1 MKKPQYHLLAR
12 ISHQFACHRWKYLC
26 CQYIMVIIS
35 LCCHPRLRWMR
46 SLRPSLDATLWA
58 AVAVQIGC
66 PADLSRWSFSR
77 QRARASSTVVP
88 ATLSVAGTRWR
99 EKSCAIFA
107 SIGEICGLVILLAP
121 LCVLQGC
128 APVAVTGATTAV
140 TTLAAD
146 RRTTG
151 TFIEDEAIE
160 IKSRLALSDKK
171 ELNKRVHI
179 NFTSFNTSVLVS
191 GEAPTEEDR
200 QAVIDLV
207 KNVEKVTRVFDE
219 ITLAAPSSLLSR
231 SADTVVTA
239 KIKSKLIAEKDL
251 SSLHVKVTTED
262 GVAYLMGLVTTE
274 EGDIATEI
282 ARRTGGVQKVV
293 KLFEYR
299 ESLRKTE
306 EEKAAVEVDTGE
318 M

>member
-1 MKKPQYHLLAR
+1 MKMQSYYLLF
-12 ISHQFACHRWKYLC
+12 IILVPLFA
-26 CQYIMVIIS
+26 
-35 LCCHPRLRWMR
+35 
-46 SLRPSLDATLWA
+46 
-58 AVAVQIGC
+58 
-66 PADLSRWSFSR
+66 
-77 QRARASSTVVP
+77 
-88 ATLSVAGTRWR
+88 
-99 EKSCAIFA
+99 
-107 SIGEICGLVILLAP
+107 
-121 LCVLQGC
+121 LQGC
-128 APVAVTGATTAV
+128 APVAITGATTAV

-160 IKSRLALSDKK
+160 LKSRLALSDNK

-179 NFTSFNTSVLVS
+179 NFTSYNTSVLVS

-207 KNVEKVTRVFDE
+207 ENVEKVTRVHDE
-219 ITLAAPSSLLSR
+219 IVIAAPSSLISR

-239 KIKSKLIAEKDL
+239 KIKAKIIAEKDL
-251 SSLHVKVTTED
+251 SSLHIKVVNEN
-262 GVAYLMGLVTTE
+262 GVTFLMGLVTTE

-299 ESLRKTE
+299 ESLRKTKE
-306 EEKAAVEVDTGE
+306 EEGAAEPDAGE
-318 M
+318 METQ